1 MKTRMFSSVLRALGD
16 LILSA
21 GIMELTHAVHK
32 TMLPMFII
40 LNFRLLELTLQLL
53 VFGVSYAQ
61 ILIGILS
68 K

>member
-1 MKTRMFSSVLRALGD
+1 MKTCVFSSVLRALGD

-21 GIMELTHAVHK
+21 GIMELTHAVDK

-40 LNFRLLELTLQLL
+40 LNFRLLELILQLQ

-61 ILIGILS
+61 DLIGILS